1 MKNISQRCDELRYA
15 SSPHTILD
23 EGRKGWRKEK
33 KHTKND
39 KTHCECTP
47 LEYQVK
53 KDGSHLSPTKCMTR
67 VSWRLDL
74 LRDKQIK
81 WMLPSSPITQLSN
94 SISFLLHWVFF
105 FSFLA
110 RRGFPATHTHF
121 QEWHVIHDGPK
132 FSMNLTTSKL
142 YIACY

>member
-39 KTHCECTP
+39 MTHCECTP

-67 VSWRLDL
+67 VYWRFDL

-81 WMLPSSPITQLSN
+81 WMLPSSPITQLST
-94 SISFLLHWVFF
+94 SILFLLPWIFF
-105 FSFLA
+105 FFFWRVGSCHAHAFSGMA
-110 RRGFPATHTHF
+110 RYPRRPQIFNESHHF
-121 QEWHVIHDGPK
+121 QIIYC
-132 FSMNLTTSKL
+132 LL
-142 YIACY
+142 